1 VGEYYAYYPDPPKG
15 RVPIGAKKVRL
26 RYTEQRKRST
36 MENRQTW
43 AAITVVDTSQE
54 KLVRARELIDFWD
67 SYSHEE
73 ALLLKEK
80 KDREKDIRRQQL
92 RSEVTLSILNHRAQ
106 EMDVPLI
113 FTSTYRDTLSVSAVS
128 VFEWLGIT
136 EEEITTTIDEA
147 IQAEFD
153 ET

>member
-1 VGEYYAYYPDPPKG
+1 
-15 RVPIGAKKVRL
+15 
-26 RYTEQRKRST
+26 
-36 MENRQTW
+36 
-43 AAITVVDTSQE
+43 
-54 KLVRARELIDFWD
+54 
-67 SYSHEE
+67 
-73 ALLLKEK
+73 
-80 KDREKDIRRQQL
+80 
-92 RSEVTLSILNHRAQ
+92 
-106 EMDVPLI
+106 MDVPLI